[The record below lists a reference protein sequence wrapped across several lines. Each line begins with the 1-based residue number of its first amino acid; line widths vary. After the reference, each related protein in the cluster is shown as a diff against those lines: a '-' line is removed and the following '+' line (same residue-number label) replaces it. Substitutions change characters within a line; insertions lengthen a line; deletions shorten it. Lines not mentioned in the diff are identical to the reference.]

1 VIATATMPARVP
13 PRTVQSIAVTRWAA
27 HVPGP
32 PPSADWLA
40 GLVRGGAEP
49 AERAHELLGRK
60 GLLAKEPA
68 TRLGLCAV
76 HRLLGRP
83 PRAPRPEGPPDP
95 RTAVVVACNLGNV
108 EAVVRVARTVREG
121 CGRDVSALDAPNASS
136 NVIAS
141 SIAIWF
147 RCGGPNL
154 MVCSGATA
162 GLDAMRLGALLLSAD
177 RADRVVVVGAEPQDE
192 VACALR
198 GLRRRPGGGLRAAA
212 AAVMLERAAGPA
224 AGAPTIGPIAAMATS
239 AVVQPPG
246 GSICLAPRTAIGE
259 GAGALDVEAELGD
272 TYGALGVLQV
282 AAAAELLAA
291 GRSGT
296 RVTVLCGDPRDGWR
310 MTTLNAAPA
319 QEEVER

>member
-1 VIATATMPARVP
+1 MIATAARRAPVR
-13 PRTVQSIAVTRWAA
+13 PRTTVSIAVTRWAA

-32 PPSADWLA
+32 PPSAEWLA
-40 GLVRGGAEP
+40 GLVDGGAEP

-76 HRLLGRP
+76 HRLFGRP
-83 PRAPRPEGPPDP
+83 PRAPRPDGPPDP

-108 EAVVRVARTVREG
+108 EAVVRVARPVREG
-121 CGRDVSALDAPNASS
+121 SGRDVSPLDAPNASS

-162 GLDAMRLGALLLSAD
+162 GLDAVRLGALLLSAG

-192 VACALR
+192 IACSLHALS
-198 GLRRRPGGGLRAAA
+198 RRPGVGLRAAA
-212 AAVMLERAAGPA
+212 AAIMLARA
-224 AGAPTIGPIAAMATS
+224 AGAPAGAPAIGPIAVA
-239 AVVQPPG
+239 PG
-246 GSICLAPRTAIGE
+246 GAALRPPAESVCLAPREAVAE
-259 GAGALDVEAELGD
+259 DAGVLDLERQLGD

-282 AAAAELLAA
+282 AVAAELLAA
-291 GRSGT
+291 GAPGAA
-296 RVTVLCGDPRDGWR
+296 VTVRCGDPRDGWR
-310 MTTLNAAPA
+310 MTTLSAPPA
-319 QEEVER
+319 QAVDR